1 MWSRHVTSPGPGS
14 PARSGWKTGI
24 YGMLG
29 GSDLQLHVESESPD
43 IRHNS
48 LDFSVCIFQLDLQPT
63 TDSGILYQLCAMA
76 NGQTLMSVLPSIPTF
91 PHKSSYDPDVLLDL
105 DQMADLYE
113 DSFRRGSQHDS
124 LFGAEVEDGKITDHH
139 VLG

>member
-1 MWSRHVTSPGPGS
+1 
-14 PARSGWKTGI
+14 
-24 YGMLG
+24 MLG

-91 PHKSSYDPDVLLDL
+91 PHKSSTT
-105 DQMADLYE
+105 QMC
-113 DSFRRGSQHDS
+113 SWTSIKWQICMKTVS
-124 LFGAEVEDGKITDHH
+124 AEAHNTIPCLAQKSEMVR
-139 VLG
+139 